1 MGNFI
6 MNAILF
12 GIIYT
17 DKGKELANQ
26 AVNYVYQQA
35 KGLLGSTDEK
45 ENNDGRV

>member
-17 DKGKELANQ
+17 DKGKELANE
-26 AVNYVYQQA
+26 AVNFVYQQA
-35 KGLLGSTDEK
+35 KGILGNTTKK
-45 ENNDGRV
+45 ENEDGRV